1 MALSKGS
8 ILKHAGSFKA
18 REVHVPAWADESGDD
33 VVLVRGM
40 TVREFE
46 LNQGSADDGKASARV
61 IARCVIDESGG
72 RVFDSTDADVNLI
85 AELPLA
91 QVMLLNQAIAQ
102 ASGLGD
108 DADTSQS
115 AVDKGIADAE
125 KNSDATSDGD
135 SSSS

>member
-108 DADTSQS
+108 DEPAK
-115 AVDKGIADAE
+115 AVDAAVADAE
-125 KNSDATSDGD
+125 GNSDATPDGD
-135 SSSS
+135 TSSS